1 MFYLVYVVHVLACF
15 WILLGFLWN
24 KDGSSW
30 FIYSGIPAASLKGK
44 KYYETFESIGP
55 IYIRAVYFIVSSLT
69 TVGYGDIRGVTNY
82 ELIFQ
87 MGLEFIGIAF
97 FSLLMSSINNI
108 LVQESKVQDI
118 IDEKIDAL
126 EVWLRKLD

>member
-1 MFYLVYVVHVLACF
+1 
-15 WILLGFLWN
+15 
-24 KDGSSW
+24 
-30 FIYSGIPAASLKGK
+30 
-44 KYYETFESIGP
+44 
-55 IYIRAVYFIVSSLT
+55 
-69 TVGYGDIRGVTNY
+69 
-82 ELIFQ
+82 

-118 IDEKIDAL
+118 IDEKIDKL